1 MNLSSSKINS
11 SSYQSQLQRIREER
25 RQAAIERRQDD
36 YRLDSGYQNLYHQE
50 G

>member
-1 MNLSSSKINS
+1 MTLSSSS
-11 SSYQSQLQRIREER
+11 RSSYRAELLRVREER